1 MQKKTLWIVLA
12 AVLAALLITAAV
24 LYPKLSKN
32 VRLPDASD
40 SVPTD
45 DVTSDAADHTESPEL
60 AADFTVYNAEGE
72 EVKLSDYIGK
82 PVIVNFWASW
92 CPPCKA
98 ELPYFDAAFRQY
110 GDKVE
115 FLMVDLADGQ
125 QETQARASRYIEES
139 GYTFPVYYDLSGSA
153 AYAYQLYSIPQTV
166 GVNAKGE
173 LVFSRVGGLPEETVM
188 ALAAELAQESA

>member
-32 VRLPDASD
+32 VQLPDASD

-45 DVTSDAADHTESPEL
+45 DVTSDAEDHTGSPAL
-60 AADFTVYNAEGE
+60 AADFTVYNADGE

-115 FLMVDLADGQ
+115 FLMVDLADGR

-188 ALAAELAQESA
+188 ALAAELAQ

>member
-1 MQKKTLWIVLA
+1 MQKKTIWIVLA

-32 VRLPDASD
+32 VSLPDASA
-40 SVPTD
+40 SAPAD
-45 DVTSDAADHTESPEL
+45 DETSSTAEAADL
-60 AADFTVYNAEGE
+60 AADFTVYNADGE
-72 EVKLSDYIGK
+72 EVKLSDFIGR

-98 ELPYFDAAFRQY
+98 ELPYFDAAFKQY

-125 QETQARASRYIEES
+125 SETQARAARYVEES
-139 GYTFPVYYDLSGSA
+139 GYSFPVYYDLSGSA
-153 AYAYQLYSIPQTV
+153 ANAYQLYSIPQTI

-188 ALAAELAQESA
+188 ALAAELAQ